1 MVHKR
6 PRGGAPSCLGSAVRA
21 VLAPPVI
28 PTIGSPTLWH
38 AHLAGAGVPAIAL
51 PAVGGGVGGAAV
63 LAGAVLP
70 AEGQAHAGLRAELA
84 ALVSLERPAAP
95 CARLV
100 DAALVLARVRAVDR
114 AGVHLDWHRL
124 AAALAGR
131 AVLLRL
137 EPGVLLHLV
146 IVRHAALPAAVDA
159 QQDRKSTRL
168 NSSH

>member
-1 MVHKR
+1 M
-6 PRGGAPSCLGSAVRA
+6 
-21 VLAPPVI
+21 
-28 PTIGSPTLWH
+28 W
-38 AHLAGAGVPAIAL
+38 L
-51 PAVGGGVGGAAV
+51 PAGGGGVGGAAV

-137 EPGVLLHLV
+137 EPRSEERRVGQECV
-146 IVRHAALPAAVDA
+146 
-159 QQDRKSTRL
+159 STCR
-168 NSSH
+168 SRWSPVH